1 MEQVKEY
8 EYVDLGLP
16 SGLKWAKC
24 NVGAETETDCGF
36 YFQWG
41 DVEGKSNADCTWES
55 YKYYDDSNNTLTKYN
70 TSSEYGET
78 PDNITT
84 LKAEDDAARAY
95 MGGNCRM
102 PTRDEFRELYT
113 YTDDEWTQMNGVNGW
128 KFTSRVDENK
138 YIFIPFSGERLD
150 SSFYFQGTF
159 GNVWSSSLNASAPN
173 CAWNLYLDSVGF
185 VVDSDDIRGYGFV
198 VRGVMD

>member
-24 NVGAETETDCGF
+24 NVGAEKETDYGF

-41 DVEGKSNADCTWES
+41 DVKNKSNADCIWES

-95 MGGNCRM
+95 MGGDWRM

-113 YTDDEWTQMNGVNGW
+113 YTDDEWTQVNGVNGW
-128 KFTSRVDENK
+128 KFTSRVDKNK
-138 YIFIPFSGERLD
+138 YIFIPAAGYCGYGSVHGVGR
-150 SSFYFQGTF
+150 YGC
-159 GNVWSSSLNASAPN
+159 VWSSSLDGGYPYV
-173 CAWNLYLDSVGF
+173 AWGMGFNLFNFYMSNY
-185 VVDSDDIRGYGFV
+185 IRYGGRS
-198 VRGVMD
+198 VRGVID